1 MSITEDQKFQKNS
14 ELSPLVTV
22 ICLCY
27 NQAKFVA
34 AALESVA
41 KQNYENI
48 ELIIVDDASQ
58 DQSVAAIKQWLA
70 HTKKQF
76 ANEIIFLPL
85 TNNVGNCKAFNLG
98 FAKAKGAY
106 LIDLAADDI
115 LLPENISTQ
124 VAKFQTLSKNCGVL
138 FSNALYIDENSNALH
153 LHHKQSADMAKYL
166 QPCNVYTE
174 ILAHSFICTPTM
186 MIRKEV
192 LDNLQGYDEQLCYE
206 DFDFWVRSAQN
217 YAYCYTDAVLVQ
229 KRKVK
234 KSLGTK
240 FYSKE
245 AKPFLLDTYKIC
257 EKASK
262 QQNQNQAQNQTQN
275 QALALRIR
283 YHIRLCCYT
292 GNEDLVANYQSLLFS
307 IAKPKLVDKFW
318 SLLATYQIKLLK
330 FYQLYLISRQYFG
343 T

>member
-1 MSITEDQKFQKNS
+1 MWQMNMIEDQKFQKDS
-14 ELSPLVTV
+14 KLSPLVTV

-41 KQNYENI
+41 KQSYANI
-48 ELIIVDDASQ
+48 ELIVVDDSSQ
-58 DQSVAAIKQWLA
+58 DQSVALINQWLA
-70 HTKKQF
+70 NTSREF
-76 ANEIIFLPL
+76 AREIIFVSL

-98 FAKAKGAY
+98 FAKAKGVY
-106 LIDLAADDI
+106 VIDLAADDL

-138 FSNALYIDENSNALH
+138 FSNALYIDENSNALY
-153 LHHKQSADMAKYL
+153 LHHKQNVDMSKYL
-166 QPCNVYTE
+166 QPCNVYAE
-174 ILAHSFICTPTM
+174 ILAHSFICSPTM

-192 LDNLQGYDEQLCYE
+192 LDNLQGYDEELCYE

-217 YAYCYTDAVLVQ
+217 YAYCYTDAVLVH
-229 KRKVK
+229 KRKVR

-240 FYSKE
+240 FYGKE

-257 EKASK
+257 EKANK
-262 QQNQNQAQNQTQN
+262 QQNQNQNQN
-275 QALALRIR
+275 QALASRIR
-283 YHIRLCCYT
+283 YCIRLCCYT
-292 GNEDLVANYQSLLFS
+292 GNYDLVTNYQSLLFS

-318 SLLATYQIKLLK
+318 SLLATYQINLLK
-330 FYQLYLISRQYFG
+330 FYQLYLIMRQYFDK
-343 T
+343 